1 MRDLGFCRAWILI
14 IPPLFFK
21 NNTWVPGKLCA
32 WNGDATICPFPPR
45 PVSPTISLC
54 IFCQIL
60 FNSCLGRMCLGFLGL
75 SVVQVIFAN
84 GSSTVLKMFP
94 PHQKWLSGCLL
105 LSSGYYSNIGKKERP
120 PSLPPRPPPHH
131 FTAGKSGHK
140 LCHHKSGNCTLKAY
154 WLKCSYHVK
163 GGMIT
168 KCILQ
173 VDIKHGMSKIYIY
186 LDHQIPR
193 HLGRTF
199 LGQKCFKGV
208 G

>member
-1 MRDLGFCRAWILI
+1 MAE
-14 IPPLFFK
+14 
-21 NNTWVPGKLCA
+21 
-32 WNGDATICPFPPR
+32 
-45 PVSPTISLC
+45 
-54 IFCQIL
+54 
-60 FNSCLGRMCLGFLGL
+60 
-75 SVVQVIFAN
+75 
-84 GSSTVLKMFP
+84 TVLKMFP

-131 FTAGKSGHK
+131 FTAGKSGHR

-199 LGQKCFKGV
+199 LAKNVSRGWCGRSGGVIFFNRVTFKVSETGTEGKALDFGLDKVAYEPISESCANILQHRLLLV
-208 G
+208 GG

>member
-1 MRDLGFCRAWILI
+1 
-14 IPPLFFK
+14 
-21 NNTWVPGKLCA
+21 
-32 WNGDATICPFPPR
+32 
-45 PVSPTISLC
+45 
-54 IFCQIL
+54 
-60 FNSCLGRMCLGFLGL
+60 MCLGFLGL

-131 FTAGKSGHK
+131 FTAGKSGHR
-140 LCHHKSGNCTLKAY
+140 LCHHKSGNCTLQAN

-199 LGQKCFKGV
+199 LDQKCFKGV
-208 G
+208 VWSVIVHNCTIFLCSLDVRNIVQGGDPLYAVFFSTQGSQGYT